1 MEKLVRRPNAVIL
14 FISLSLLMMLTT
26 GCQEIKLKAGIEAAN
41 KQCPIDMGETGKIT
55 SIVYDGENVVYT
67 FYLNE
72 EAANIKTL
80 QKNPESM
87 KTSLKIMFQNPN
99 KEVKSLLD
107 LVVKCKAG
115 LQMIYIGKDSGEQV
129 VCELTT
135 DEIKEILNKDVDTTE
150 SDLAKLE
157 TQVQMANLQFP
168 IQASEDV
175 LIEKI
180 ELSDEAVI
188 YICRVD
194 EDLCDMNQIKAN
206 AAEVKQGII
215 ETLGNQTDLATQ
227 LFIKSCVNCD
237 RNIVYRYIGT
247 QSFDMDGVLFNSMP
261 YHSEAWHQVM
271 KTHGLDLS
279 REEAYMHEGR
289 TGAST
294 INIVFQRELGKEAT
308 QEEIESI
315 YHEKSI
321 LFNSYPEAERMP
333 GAWEL
338 LQKVKSEGL
347 TPMVV
352 TGSGQL
358 SLLERLEHNFPGMF
372 HKELMVTAF
381 DVKYGKP
388 NPEPYLMALRKGGF
402 KADEA
407 IVIENAPL
415 GVEAGHKAGIFTI
428 AVNTGPLDG
437 QVLLDAGAD
446 LLFPSMQAL
455 CDSWDTI
462 ML

>member
-237 RNIVYRYIGT
+237 RNIVYRYIGK
-247 QSFDMDGVLFNSMP
+247 Q
-261 YHSEAWHQVM
+261 SEA
-271 KTHGLDLS
+271 
-279 REEAYMHEGR
+279 
-289 TGAST
+289 
-294 INIVFQRELGKEAT
+294 QRDVVITVPELKDMLKKE
-308 QEEIESI
+308 
-315 YHEKSI
+315 
-321 LFNSYPEAERMP
+321 
-333 GAWEL
+333 
-338 LQKVKSEGL
+338 
-347 TPMVV
+347 
-352 TGSGQL
+352 
-358 SLLERLEHNFPGMF
+358 
-372 HKELMVTAF
+372 
-381 DVKYGKP
+381 
-388 NPEPYLMALRKGGF
+388 
-402 KADEA
+402 
-407 IVIENAPL
+407 
-415 GVEAGHKAGIFTI
+415 
-428 AVNTGPLDG
+428 
-437 QVLLDAGAD
+437 
-446 LLFPSMQAL
+446 
-455 CDSWDTI
+455 
-462 ML
+462 

>member
-1 MEKLVRRPNAVIL
+1 MSDRHGR
-14 FISLSLLMMLTT
+14 
-26 GCQEIKLKAGIEAAN
+26 
-41 KQCPIDMGETGKIT
+41 DRKIT

-175 LIEKI
+175 LIKKI

-237 RNIVYRYIGT
+237 RNIVYRYIGK
-247 QSFDMDGVLFNSMP
+247 Q
-261 YHSEAWHQVM
+261 SEAQHDVVI
-271 KTHGLDLS
+271 T
-279 REEAYMHEGR
+279 
-289 TGAST
+289 
-294 INIVFQRELGKEAT
+294 VPELKDMLKKE
-308 QEEIESI
+308 
-315 YHEKSI
+315 
-321 LFNSYPEAERMP
+321 
-333 GAWEL
+333 
-338 LQKVKSEGL
+338 
-347 TPMVV
+347 
-352 TGSGQL
+352 
-358 SLLERLEHNFPGMF
+358 
-372 HKELMVTAF
+372 
-381 DVKYGKP
+381 
-388 NPEPYLMALRKGGF
+388 
-402 KADEA
+402 
-407 IVIENAPL
+407 
-415 GVEAGHKAGIFTI
+415 
-428 AVNTGPLDG
+428 
-437 QVLLDAGAD
+437 
-446 LLFPSMQAL
+446 
-455 CDSWDTI
+455 
-462 ML
+462 

>member
-150 SDLAKLE
+150 SDL
-157 TQVQMANLQFP
+157 
-168 IQASEDV
+168 
-175 LIEKI
+175 
-180 ELSDEAVI
+180 
-188 YICRVD
+188 
-194 EDLCDMNQIKAN
+194 CDMNQIKAN

-237 RNIVYRYIGT
+237 RNIVYRYIGK
-247 QSFDMDGVLFNSMP
+247 Q
-261 YHSEAWHQVM
+261 SEAQHDVVI
-271 KTHGLDLS
+271 T
-279 REEAYMHEGR
+279 
-289 TGAST
+289 
-294 INIVFQRELGKEAT
+294 VPELKDMLKKE
-308 QEEIESI
+308 
-315 YHEKSI
+315 
-321 LFNSYPEAERMP
+321 
-333 GAWEL
+333 
-338 LQKVKSEGL
+338 
-347 TPMVV
+347 
-352 TGSGQL
+352 
-358 SLLERLEHNFPGMF
+358 
-372 HKELMVTAF
+372 
-381 DVKYGKP
+381 
-388 NPEPYLMALRKGGF
+388 
-402 KADEA
+402 
-407 IVIENAPL
+407 
-415 GVEAGHKAGIFTI
+415 
-428 AVNTGPLDG
+428 
-437 QVLLDAGAD
+437 
-446 LLFPSMQAL
+446 
-455 CDSWDTI
+455 
-462 ML
+462 